1 MASSCGSHRPSYT
14 KSCETW
20 IGHKLGEAAAAPRR
34 QAVDQCRPIARLHH
48 KSQVAF
54 WALLGCTA
62 RLALPCP
69 PWVLYAPAAGLR
81 SLCDGFECKM
91 LAQLVESIA
100 WVRCLGHV
108 RTPEEAPVCPFHPT
122 LPSYMYSYNRA
133 PRIFL
138 KCAPRS
144 ARSPDRRRW
153 HTVQHAW
160 SPSAESSLPLA
171 LPIPCEREVYR
182 LPGRR

>member
-81 SLCDGFECKM
+81 SLCDSFECKM
-91 LAQLVESIA
+91 LAQLAEALPGCAV
-100 WVRCLGHV
+100 LGTFELQK
-108 RTPEEAPVCPFHPT
+108 R
-122 LPSYMYSYNRA
+122 
-133 PRIFL
+133 
-138 KCAPRS
+138 PRS
-144 ARSPDRRRW
+144 VRAIQRCPAICTLTIEHLEYFSSAHHAVHDRLIVVAGTRSSTHGVHLPNRP
-153 HTVQHAW
+153 
-160 SPSAESSLPLA
+160 SP
-171 LPIPCEREVYR
+171 
-182 LPGRR
+182 